1 MCRILFGCL
10 RDDGEIVSGSN
21 GDDPA
26 VDFSVEKIGGEI
38 EIYYRTP
45 FKDKPSVTVT
55 PNYGPIPHGGY
66 DRRFGSVFLTSN
78 EPSSCRLR
86 VSSEPG
92 AIMPV
97 DFSFIALK

>member
-10 RDDGEIVSGSN
+10 KNDGDIVSGSN

-26 VDFSVEKIGGEI
+26 VDFSVEKTGDEI

-45 FKDKPSVTVT
+45 FKDKPSVTIT
-55 PNYGPIPHGGY
+55 PNYGPIPPGGSN
-66 DRRFGSVFLTSN
+66 RRFGGVFLTSN
-78 EPSSCRLR
+78 EPSRFSLR
-86 VSSEPG
+86 VSSEHD